1 VSPHRPSLL
10 AAALAFAAALTACGQ
25 NHIRTGPARAG
36 SQQAATVPG
45 AGRAAASATTT
56 TAPPPPPDAAGTAE
70 GATSAVPDAAA
81 ATRARTR
88 ATAFLRAFART
99 DLDQAAWWNGVAG
112 YFTPAAASIYHY
124 TDVVNVPVHQVV
136 EGSARLAP
144 DTTPYRAQV
153 TVRSDI
159 GTYTVTLIRAGGDW
173 LVDRATPPQ

>member
-1 VSPHRPSLL
+1 MSPHRPALV
-10 AAALAFAAALTACGQ
+10 AAALASAAALTACGQ
-25 NHIRTGPARAG
+25 NHIRTGPAETG
-36 SQQAATVPG
+36 SQQPATVPE
-45 AGRAAASATTT
+45 AGRPAATT
-56 TAPPPPPDAAGTAE
+56 TAPAPPPPDAAGTAE
-70 GATSAVPDAAA
+70 GAPPATPDVAA

-153 TVRSDI
+153 TVRTDI

>member
-10 AAALAFAAALTACGQ
+10 AAALASAAALTACGQ
-25 NHIRTGPARAG
+25 DHIRTGPARAG
-36 SQQAATVPG
+36 SQQAATVPE
-45 AGRAAASATTT
+45 AGRPVATT
-56 TAPPPPPDAAGTAE
+56 TAPAPPPDAAGTAE
-70 GATSAVPDAAA
+70 GAPPATPDAAA

-144 DTTPYRAQV
+144 DTTLYRAQV

>member
-1 VSPHRPSLL
+1 MSPHRPALV
-10 AAALAFAAALTACGQ
+10 AAALASAAALTACGQ
-25 NHIRTGPARAG
+25 DHIRTGPAGAG
-36 SQQAATVPG
+36 SQQAATVPE
-45 AGRAAASATTT
+45 ASRAAASATTT
-56 TAPPPPPDAAGTAE
+56 TAPPPPDAAGPAE
-70 GATSAVPDAAA
+70 GAPPATPDAAA

-153 TVRSDI
+153 TVRTDI

>member
-1 VSPHRPSLL
+1 VSPHRPALL
-10 AAALAFAAALTACGQ
+10 AAALASAAALTACGQ
-25 NHIRTGPARAG
+25 DHIRTGPAGAG
-36 SQQAATVPG
+36 LQQAATVPG
-45 AGRAAASATTT
+45 AGRPVATT
-56 TAPPPPPDAAGTAE
+56 TAPAPPPPDAAGPAE
-70 GATSAVPDAAA
+70 GAPPAIPDAAA

>member
-1 VSPHRPSLL
+1 VSPYRPSLL
-10 AAALAFAAALTACGQ
+10 AAAALASAAALTACGQ
-25 NHIRTGPARAG
+25 DHIRTGPAGAG
-36 SQQAATVPG
+36 SQQAATVPSP
-45 AGRAAASATTT
+45 AASAATT
-56 TAPPPPPDAAGTAE
+56 TAPAPPPPDAAGTAE
-70 GATSAVPDAAA
+70 GAPPVVPDAAA

-153 TVRSDI
+153 TVRTDI

>member
-1 VSPHRPSLL
+1 MSPHRPSLL
-10 AAALAFAAALTACGQ
+10 AAALASAAALTACGQ
-25 NHIRTGPARAG
+25 DHIRTGPAGAG
-36 SQQAATVPG
+36 SQQAATVPE
-45 AGRAAASATTT
+45 AGRPAATT
-56 TAPPPPPDAAGTAE
+56 TAPAPPPDAAGTAE
-70 GATSAVPDAAA
+70 GAPPATPDAAA

-153 TVRSDI
+153 TVRTDI